1 MCFDAWVKPGPREKN
16 EMHVAN
22 PREKVGERSPAV
34 SRGPGSLE
42 LAGERSPAA
51 SGVWI
56 SSDEAEERTYE
67 VKEEEKGWKTPGKK
81 KIITKNDQQ
90 KFMQSYSRPSDC
102 NGGPCCNEDDYG
114 HYVQDD
120 GYWSDFIRRVP
131 NWP

>member
-1 MCFDAWVKPGPREKN
+1 MSLK
-16 EMHVAN
+16 
-22 PREKVGERSPAV
+22 PREKVSERSLAA

-42 LAGERSPAA
+42 QVSERSLAD
-51 SGVWI
+51 SGVRI
-56 SSDEAEERTYE
+56 SSDKAEERTYE
-67 VKEEEKGWKTPGKK
+67 VPAEEKGWIKPGKK
-81 KIITKNDQQ
+81 RTIKKEDQK